1 MERNGGSGDTMFYYA
16 EREIIIDCVELNK
29 RKDLSKK

>member
-1 MERNGGSGDTMFYYA
+1 VETQCLYYA